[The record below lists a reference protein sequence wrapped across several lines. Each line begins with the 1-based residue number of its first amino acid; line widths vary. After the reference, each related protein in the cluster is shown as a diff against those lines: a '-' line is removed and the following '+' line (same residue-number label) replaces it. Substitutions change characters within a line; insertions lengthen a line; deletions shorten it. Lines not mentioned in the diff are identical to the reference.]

1 MSEFKIIGYS
11 GHSYVILDSAFKSK
25 LNCTGY
31 YDRNKKEFNPF
42 NIRYL
47 GLEKDIITTQRLFIS
62 IGDNKI
68 RRYIYED
75 LIKKDFITFLNII
88 DPTSSVS
95 KFAFIKPDSSI
106 LIGANS
112 VINSLAKIEVGSIIN
127 TGAIIEHEVKI
138 GKFSHV
144 GPNATLCGN
153 VNISDNVF
161 IGASAVVKEGVKIGE
176 NSIIGAGSVVLKNVP
191 ANSTFVGNPAIK
203 IKNKNLNL

>member
-1 MSEFKIIGYS
+1 MRNNFKIIGYS
-11 GHSYVILDSAFKSK
+11 GHSFVILDSAIKLK

-42 NIRYL
+42 DIDYL
-47 GLEKDIITTQRLFIS
+47 GLEDNIINKERIFIT
-62 IGDNKI
+62 IGDNEI
-68 RRYIYED
+68 RRNIYED

-106 LIGANS
+106 SIGVNS
-112 VINSLAKIEVGSIIN
+112 VINSLAKIEAGSIIN

-144 GPNATLCGN
+144 GPNAIICGDA
-153 VNISDNVF
+153 NIGENVF
-161 IGASAVVKEGVKIGE
+161 VGANAIVKQGVIIGD
-176 NSIIGAGSVVLKNVP
+176 NSIIGAGSVVLNNIP
-191 ANSTFVGNPAIK
+191 ANSTYVGNPAIK
-203 IKNKNLNL
+203 IK

>member
-1 MSEFKIIGYS
+1 MKKNFSIIGYS
-11 GHSYVILDSAFKSK
+11 GHSFVILDSAFKSK
-25 LNCTGY
+25 LDCKGY
-31 YDRNKKEFNPF
+31 YERNKKEFNPF
-42 NIRYL
+42 DIDYL
-47 GLEKDIITTQRLFIS
+47 GLENNIVTNERIFIS
-62 IGDNKI
+62 IGNNKI
-68 RRYIYED
+68 RRNIYEN

-106 LIGANS
+106 SLGVNS
-112 VINSLAKIEVGSIIN
+112 VINSLAKIEAGSIIN
-127 TGAIIEHEVKI
+127 TGAIIEHEVEI

-161 IGASAVVKEGVKIGE
+161 IGANSVVKEGVKIGE

-191 ANSTFVGNPAIK
+191 ANSTYVGNPAIK
-203 IKNKNLNL
+203 IK

>member
-1 MSEFKIIGYS
+1 MRNKFKIIGYS
-11 GHSYVILDSAFKSK
+11 GHSFVILDSAIKLN

-42 NIRYL
+42 DIDYL
-47 GLEKDIITTQRLFIS
+47 GLEDNIINKERIFIT

-68 RRYIYED
+68 RRSIYED
-75 LIKKDFITFLNII
+75 LIKKDFITFLNIM

-106 LIGANS
+106 SIGVYS
-112 VINSLAKIEVGSIIN
+112 VINSLAKIETGVIIN

-144 GPNATLCGN
+144 GPNAIICGDA
-153 VNISDNVF
+153 NIGENVF
-161 IGASAVVKEGVKIGE
+161 VGANATVKQGVLIGD
-176 NSIIGAGSVVLKNVP
+176 NSIIGAGSVVLNDIP
-191 ANSTFVGNPAIK
+191 ANSTYVGNPAIK
-203 IKNKNLNL
+203 LK

>member
-1 MSEFKIIGYS
+1 MRNKFKIIGYS
-11 GHSYVILDSAFKSK
+11 GHSFVILDSAIKLN

-42 NIRYL
+42 DIDYL
-47 GLEKDIITTQRLFIS
+47 GLEDNIINKERIFIT

-68 RRYIYED
+68 RRSIYED
-75 LIKKDFITFLNII
+75 LIKKDFITFLNIM

-106 LIGANS
+106 SIGVYS
-112 VINSLAKIEVGSIIN
+112 VINSLAKIETGVIIN

-144 GPNATLCGN
+144 GPNAIICGDA
-153 VNISDNVF
+153 NIGENVF
-161 IGASAVVKEGVKIGE
+161 VGANAIVKQGVIIGD
-176 NSIIGAGSVVLKNVP
+176 NSIIGAGSVVLNDIP
-191 ANSTFVGNPAIK
+191 ANSTYVGNPAIK
-203 IKNKNLNL
+203 LK